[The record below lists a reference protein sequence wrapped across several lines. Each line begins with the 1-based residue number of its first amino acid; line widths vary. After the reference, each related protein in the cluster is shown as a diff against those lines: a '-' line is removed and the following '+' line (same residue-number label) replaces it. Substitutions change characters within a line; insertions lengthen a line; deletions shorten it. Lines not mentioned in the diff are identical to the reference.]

1 MSAHSAERRLV
12 KSSPELWAEVSD
24 QESLGRRL
32 HAFGEIRITG
42 TDPETTVAWEGDE
55 VSGTVA
61 IASAGWGTKVTLTVE
76 VQDRPVAASPV
87 LAPEPEL
94 TEPTVNE
101 PDVIEPEVIAVATP
115 TGPAVIA
122 APAAV
127 AAEPAPE
134 PEPEP
139 TPEPTQAAPVKRGF
153 FARLLDFGPPIPDP
167 ARPAAISDEPTPD
180 PEPEPTPDPEPEPTP
195 QPTPD
200 PEPEPM
206 PEPIVVPEVE
216 PEVSTEA
223 PEPAPLSAEAI
234 DEILKTVLDDLGAAH
249 HRPYS
254 RS

>member
-76 VQDRPVAASPV
+76 VDDPPA
-87 LAPEPEL
+87 
-94 TEPTVNE
+94 
-101 PDVIEPEVIAVATP
+101 ATP
-115 TGPAVIA
+115 DP
-122 APAAV
+122 
-127 AAEPAPE
+127 PAPE
-134 PEPEP
+134 PEPTAAQEPEPTRTAEPAAAPEPALADTPPAKPAKQGFFARLFDFGPAIPDPPRQIEANDEP
-139 TPEPTQAAPVKRGF
+139 TPEP
-153 FARLLDFGPPIPDP
+153 D
-167 ARPAAISDEPTPD
+167 
-180 PEPEPTPDPEPEPTP
+180 PEPTPEPEAA
-195 QPTPD
+195 
-200 PEPEPM
+200 PEAAPEPM
-206 PEPIVVPEVE
+206 PDPIVVPEVE

-223 PEPAPLSAEAI
+223 PEPAPMSAESI
-234 DEILKTVLDDLGAAH
+234 DEILSGVLDDLGAAH
-249 HRPYS
+249 HRPFS

>member
-76 VQDRPVAASPV
+76 VEDRPVTEAP
-87 LAPEPEL
+87 APEPA
-94 TEPTVNE
+94 
-101 PDVIEPEVIAVATP
+101 VIAPVVIAPEVLAVATP
-115 TGPAVIA
+115 A
-122 APAAV
+122 APPATAAPV
-127 AAEPAPE
+127 AAATEAE

-139 TPEPTQAAPVKRGF
+139 TPKPAPATTVKRGY

-167 ARPAAISDEPTPD
+167 PRPTAISDEPTPD
-180 PEPEPTPDPEPEPTP
+180 PEPDPQPEPTPDPEPEP
-195 QPTPD
+195 
-200 PEPEPM
+200 EPM
-206 PEPIVVPEVE
+206 PDPIVVPEVE

-223 PEPAPLSAEAI
+223 PEPAPMSAESIDAI
-234 DEILKTVLDDLGAAH
+234 LSTVLDDLGAAH
-249 HRPYS
+249 HRPFS